1 MDSNQTRFHLVL
13 GQADWAR
20 CTIESGAPLFVAAN
34 QSQAPFYWNPARSEL
49 TLGVR
54 VNVFHS
60 APGNQPPTL
69 AQRRGA
75 AQDRFGNF
83 YWIADAG
90 NEILVTSAGSGV
102 TTHFWSSDDECGQR
116 CGAGGEFG
124 ACETQT
130 PPPLSFAGLT
140 ITSEHYLVAG
150 VVDPAGLVVFDLFR
164 GGPPRRLVWPR
175 AIPFAPFD
183 MAAAPL
189 GGVWILDR
197 DHLRLWLLDR
207 TFAVVRQ
214 NQNEI
219 DLSTVPEVF
228 HPADGPTPANRP
240 PRTFPEGFLLE
251 AGSPLLFIAPIA
263 MAALPDGSVLLLE
276 SDPDSQFSFIYRF
289 RNGSQLGNPVSLTGV
304 LSLLE
309 PEDQAK
315 FRLLGYDFA
324 FIAQE
329 QTPTGLRQNTLY
341 VVGQNGDEAWAF
353 KVEYST
359 DQLTLTP
366 LPEYYPMRLYG
377 GRGLISGET
386 HVYYDSQAQWVPLIL
401 QKRPRYEEEA
411 TLLTWV
417 LDGKQPDCVWH
428 KLMLDASIPP
438 DTRVRIHSRAHNDS
452 DFLQAQAWTE
462 EPRPYLRN
470 NGSEVLWAQMPR
482 DIGTW
487 ELLFQ
492 RAAGRYLQLKLTLT
506 GNERLTPRLRAL
518 RVYYPRFSYLDH
530 YLPGVYRENDESA
543 SFLERFLANFE
554 GFYTSLE
561 DRIAT
566 VQTLLDAN
574 SAPPDALDWLANWFG
589 VALDPSWTEA
599 KRRLF
604 LSNASRFFEARGT
617 VPGLMMAL
625 RLTLEE
631 CADVGIFTATIDPR
645 AGLRLVE
652 EFRRRQLPP
661 GLLQD
666 SVVDPGLPIKTQIGT
681 WTPALGAD
689 ELHQRYGKATQTPGA
704 QYPIYLPSSDANYS
718 GWTAF
723 SRANLGLVPG
733 QPDSVSG
740 LWPTFLRGR
749 YAAIGALNT
758 AYRTNYTAFSDVP
771 FPANLPRQAQPL
783 LDWYQFQGVLLIQAS
798 AHRFTLYLPMVPGDA
813 QNVTA
818 HRSKLNL
825 AQRVMELEKPAHSA
839 YEIKFYWAFF
849 RVGEARLGEDTVLDL
864 GSRAPQLLQPAL
876 IGDTYLGSIYL
887 ARQSPERP
895 FLKQGS
901 C

>member
-13 GQADWAR
+13 GQSDWAR
-20 CTIESGAPLFVAAN
+20 CTTDTGALLFATNN
-34 QSQAPFYWNPARSEL
+34 QSQAPFYWNATRSEV

-54 VNVFHS
+54 INVFHS
-60 APGNQPPTL
+60 SAGNQPPTL
-69 AQRRGA
+69 DARRGA

-83 YWIADAG
+83 FWIADSG
-90 NEILVTSAGSGV
+90 TEILVTSVGSGV
-102 TTHFWSSDDECGQR
+102 TTHFWSSSDECGQH
-116 CGAGGEFG
+116 CANAGGFAAG
-124 ACETQT
+124 ETEKQII
-130 PPPLSFAGLT
+130 LSFASLT
-140 ITSEHYLVAG
+140 ITGEHYLVAG
-150 VVDPAGLVVFDLFR
+150 VVDPAGLVIFDLFR

-183 MAAAPL
+183 MAAAPD

-197 DHLRLWLLDR
+197 DNRRLWLLDR

-214 NQNEI
+214 NQDEI
-219 DLSTVPEVF
+219 DLSAEPDIFTPVGKPPTV
-228 HPADGPTPANRP
+228 RP
-240 PRTFPEGFLLE
+240 PATFPAGFSLDS
-251 AGSPLLFIAPIA
+251 GSPLQFIDPIA

-276 SDPDSQFSFIYRF
+276 SDPASDFSVLYRL
-289 RNGSQLGNPVSLTGV
+289 RNGSQPGNPVSLSGV

-309 PEDQAK
+309 PEEQAN

-324 FIAQE
+324 FIPQE
-329 QTPTGLRQNTLY
+329 QTPIGLRKDTLY
-341 VVGQNGDEAWAF
+341 VVGQNGDQAWAF
-353 KVEYST
+353 TVDYST
-359 DQLTLTP
+359 DQFTLTP
-366 LPEYYPMRLYG
+366 IPEYYPMRLYG
-377 GRGLISGET
+377 GRGLISGQT
-386 HVYYDSQAQWVPLIL
+386 HVYYDSQSRWVPLII
-401 QKRPRYEEEA
+401 QKRPRYVEEA

-438 DTRVRIHSRAHNDS
+438 DTQVSIYSRAHNDP

-462 EPRPYLRN
+462 EPSPYLRG
-470 NGSEVLWAQMPR
+470 NGTEVLWTQLPS

-492 RAAGRYLQLKLTLT
+492 RATGRYLQLKLTLS

-518 RVYYPRFSYLDH
+518 RAYYPRFSYLDH
-530 YLPGVYRENDESA
+530 YLPGVYREDDQSA
-543 SFLERFLANFE
+543 SFLDRFLANFE

-566 VQTLLDAN
+566 VQALLDAN
-574 SAPPDALDWLANWFG
+574 SAPSDALDWLANWFG
-589 VALDPSWTEA
+589 VALDPSWTDA

-604 LSNASRFFEARGT
+604 LTYAALFFEARGT
-617 VPGLMMAL
+617 MPGLMMAL
-625 RLTLEE
+625 RLALED
-631 CADVGIFTATIDPR
+631 CADQGIFTSTADPR
-645 AGLRLVE
+645 TGLRMVE

-666 SVVDPGLPIKTQIGT
+666 AVMAPGLPIQNQTAG
-681 WTPALGAD
+681 WTPALGVD
-689 ELHQRYGKATQTPGA
+689 ELNLRYSNALQQPGT
-704 QYPIYLPSSDANYS
+704 QYPIYLASTDPNYS
-718 GWTAF
+718 QWTVF
-723 SRANLGLVPG
+723 SMANLGLVPG

-740 LWPTFLRGR
+740 LWPTFLQGR
-749 YAAIGALNT
+749 YRLIGALNT
-758 AYRTNYTAFSDVP
+758 VYRGNYTAFSDVP
-771 FPANLPRQAQPL
+771 FPDSLPRLSQPL
-783 LDWYQFQGVLLIQAS
+783 WDWYQFQGVLLIQAS

-813 QNVTA
+813 QNVA
-818 HRSKLNL
+818 LHRSKLNL
-825 AQRVMELEKPAHSA
+825 AQRVIELEKPAHTA

-849 RVGEARLGEDTVLDL
+849 RIGEARLGEDTVLDY

-876 IGDTYLGSIYL
+876 IGDTYLGSVYL

-895 FLKQGS
+895 YLKQGS